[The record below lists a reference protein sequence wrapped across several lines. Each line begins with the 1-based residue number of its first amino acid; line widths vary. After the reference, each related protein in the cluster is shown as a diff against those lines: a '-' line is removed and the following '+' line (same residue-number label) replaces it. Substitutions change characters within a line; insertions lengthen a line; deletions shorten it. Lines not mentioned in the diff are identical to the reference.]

1 MAKLLS
7 QARQTITSRSFA
19 ERLPEL
25 REIHATAVA
34 EILPRVLE
42 DARGRESDTDMD
54 DEVAEWLEDW
64 LNDLGELFRVAK
76 KHDFNVQNTLEAIR
90 RTLDWRLR
98 NLTNL
103 PPPRPC
109 SFLRF
114 IPHPLMAESTRD
126 DDDTV
131 ISTQP
136 ILLLS
141 LQKLTQYAN
150 DSTLSGAEKVQELRN
165 IMLSAYELSRMY
177 LRDLDGLLQARQGP
191 VAEDDPNRL
200 RIVQFVLMVD
210 VDRAGMLPNLGTDLA
225 SWLTKEV
232 APNYPGVC
240 SAVYVVNYSWA
251 YSAMWAV
258 VKRVLPEKVLSR
270 ILFPSTSELLQ
281 HFSPECILKEHGGC
295 LIPLSP
301 DHDEV
306 LARYQ
311 FGSVSHT
318 GSDDSASSSSTV
330 TPSPPQPH
338 PRPLPSATSVVV
350 ATNPEP
356 VLSPPTYLATFSSSN
371 PFFGYP
377 TIIHHRR
384 LPDGSLSSV
393 PELIH
398 GRRRKRDLIK
408 TLAFLYVVKWRRQIE
423 SWIRHLARAFKHSRS
438 LMSKALYVLR
448 TTLRVLDFGTLG
460 AHLREVVARMPLRLA
475 VAVTFATLLFR
486 LRHALRSGGVN
497 APSSS
502 QGLLSSLSRREM
514 TWLRRVFMVALGLQT
529 ALILPGPSMVGVI

>member
-1 MAKLLS
+1 MLS
-7 QARQTITSRSFA
+7 QVRQKITSKSFT

-25 REIHATAVA
+25 REIHDRAIA
-34 EILPRVLE
+34 EILPRVLKEARTRE
-42 DARGRESDTDMD
+42 DAIEMD

-64 LNDLGELFRVAK
+64 LNDLGALFRVAK
-76 KHDFNVQNTLEAIR
+76 KQDFHVQNTLEAIH

-98 NLTNL
+98 NLSHL

-109 SFLRF
+109 PFLRF
-114 IPHPLMAESTRD
+114 LPHPLMSARGD
-126 DDDTV
+126 DET

-136 ILLLS
+136 ILFLS

-150 DSTLSGAEKVQELRN
+150 DSTLSGAEKVEELRN
-165 IMLSAYELSRMY
+165 MTLSVYELSRMF
-177 LRDLDGLLQARQGP
+177 LRDLEGLLQARQDP
-191 VAEDDPNRL
+191 AAEDDPERV
-200 RIVQFVLMVD
+200 RIVQFILMVD
-210 VDRAGMLPNLGTDLA
+210 VNRAGMLPNFGTDLA

-281 HFSPECILKEHGGC
+281 HFPPECFLKEHGGC
-295 LIPLSP
+295 QVPLSGNN
-301 DHDEV
+301 DEV

-311 FGSVSHT
+311 FGSISHT

-330 TPSPPQPH
+330 IPTPPHTHSQPSP
-338 PRPLPSATSVVV
+338 RPSSTALVPV
-350 ATNPEP
+350 PEP
-356 VLSPPTYLATFSSSN
+356 EAILPPPTYVAAFSPSN

-384 LPDGSLSSV
+384 LPDGSLSST
-393 PELIH
+393 PELVY

-408 TLAFLYVVKWRRQIE
+408 TLAFLYVVKWRRRIE
-423 SWIRHLARAFKHSRS
+423 SWIRILTRALKNSRL
-438 LMSKALYVLR
+438 LMSKAWFIAVRALQ
-448 TTLRVLDFGTLG
+448 VLDLGTLG
-460 AHLREVVARMPLRLA
+460 AQLGKIVVRAPLRLA
-475 VAVTFATLLFR
+475 VAVTVATLLFR
-486 LRHALRSGGVN
+486 LRRAARSGG
-497 APSSS
+497 S
-502 QGLLSSLSRREM
+502 QGLLSSFSRREVS
-514 TWLRRVFMVALGLQT
+514 WLRQIFMVALGLQT
-529 ALILPGPSMVGVI
+529 VLTLPGPSMAGVI